1 MILFLVLGVCAWKC
15 GVRYGKWS
23 QEDRVQCL
31 WRAFGRNR
39 GASEALMVTVM
50 SFAPLLTAQLSET
63 MDELNKS
70 KNKDSKGQ

>member
-1 MILFLVLGVCAWKC
+1 MAVI
-15 GVRYGKWS
+15 
-23 QEDRVQCL
+23 
-31 WRAFGRNR
+31 
-39 GASEALMVTVM
+39 GAEALMVTVM

>member
-1 MILFLVLGVCAWKC
+1 MILFLVLVGCVCAWKC

-23 QEDRVQCL
+23 QEDRVSVSGEPL
-31 WRAFGRNR
+31 AVI
-39 GASEALMVTVM
+39 GAEALMVTVM

-70 KNKDSKGQ
+70 KNKDSKGH